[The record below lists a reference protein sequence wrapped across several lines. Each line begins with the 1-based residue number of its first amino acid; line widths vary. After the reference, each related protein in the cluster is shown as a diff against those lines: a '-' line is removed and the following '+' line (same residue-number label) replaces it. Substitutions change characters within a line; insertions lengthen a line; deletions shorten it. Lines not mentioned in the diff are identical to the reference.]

1 MRLRLEDFFP
11 EGEEPPSREEA
22 INKTIARLETLDP
35 EQAVMSQWLVCR
47 DCKTVG
53 CIAGWAYASN
63 LPATVRQGTL
73 ANIEAEAIGRLLF
86 RLSEN
91 EAKRLFVMWNEPAMA
106 VIKDGYM
113 RFFIGSVE
121 DFDELPAEF
130 RRDAMVEVLKILRDD
145 QKISWPEA
153 IQNVCRRNEWDF
165 RIYPDHAIPARD
177 PEFRDPGFWNTVTA
191 GAVLIVSLLFMLSL
205 CHRAEAHS
213 WYPWACCSGNDCA
226 EIESWVNQ
234 PDGSVVVR
242 TRHGVFALS
251 REWIAQN
258 SQPSQDFDSH
268 LCVKCTERQLGKC
281 VSYVP
286 RDKCMFLGGGV

>member
-11 EGEEPPSREEA
+11 EGEEPPSREEV
-22 INKTIARLETLDP
+22 INKTIARLEELDP
-35 EQAVMSQWLVCR
+35 EQAVMSQWLACR
-47 DCKTVG
+47 NCKTVG
-53 CIAGWAYASN
+53 CIAGWTCAAN
-63 LPATVRQGTL
+63 LPVTVRHP
-73 ANIEAEAIGRLLF
+73 EVEAIGRILL
-86 RLSEN
+86 RLSEG

-121 DFDELPAEF
+121 DFDQLPAEF

-165 RIYPDHAIPARD
+165 RIYPDHVSPARD
-177 PEFRDPGFWNTVTA
+177 PEFYPEFWNKVTA
-191 GAVLIVSLLFMLSL
+191 VAVLIVSLLFLVSL

-213 WYPWACCSGNDCA
+213 WYPWACCSGDDCA

-242 TRHGVFALS
+242 TRHGVFGLS

-268 LCVKCTERQLGKC
+268 LCVKCTERRLGKC